1 MVKKLLLTAAV
12 FAAALCHAQTSEK
25 PKNYAWEDIQTF
37 KINKEQP
44 RAFFLSF
51 SDFEKASKPIEVGEI
66 ADLYPQ
72 GTYKSLNGD
81 WKFFFASEPGLVK
94 KEFFSKNF
102 DDSKWDTIDVPNS
115 WQCKGYDRIFYA
127 NIFAEFQF
135 DLNGNWLP
143 GYGDCDKENPSPV
156 ILNPTIPDMHRQVGI
171 YRKEFTLDNDWQ
183 NKEIFA
189 RFNGVRT
196 GFNLYVNGNFVGYS
210 EDSFTPAEFNITK
223 FLQPGK
229 NSIVAEVFKY
239 TTGGFFELQDMPHM
253 VGIIRDAMLIARPKV
268 YVRDYHILADIS
280 EDLKSAELKLD
291 VDVRNLSKSDAKG
304 YFLDA
309 YILGADGKFVSG
321 DSIMSKKI
329 QEIKSMGAATFSG
342 KKSVEGFDLW
352 SPDKPNLYALL
363 IKLSD
368 ENGNVLETVRAD
380 FAFRKFELGGK
391 QIFLNN
397 KPFLIKGVNHHDWSP
412 DKGKAYSCDW
422 MIKDMRL
429 MKQAN
434 VNFVRTSHYPKD
446 DKFYML
452 CSRFGIL
459 VLDECN
465 HEQHGYR
472 NCGPLDF
479 DNFIPA
485 SIDRMKNMVT
495 RDRNVPCV
503 VIFSLGNE
511 SAGRVVKGHGLM
523 AEVSRELAP
532 DRFVHSEAEV
542 NSPPKDGKIEGFS
555 DFVSPM
561 YGGVDRMR
569 WYLDLKNETKPF
581 FFCEYAHA
589 MGNAIGNFKG
599 KWDMMR
605 KHPSLNG
612 GFIWDW
618 VDQALYLKREDDPS
632 KLYLSDCRDW
642 NTQPSAG
649 NFCLNGVI
657 MADRTH
663 AAKYYEVQRV
673 YQDIQMEPVEGAAPN
688 VLKLSN
694 EFNSTNLNEFT
705 PLVEVSFNGAKI
717 AESQLPAIDLPAGE
731 SKQVEIELPKFD
743 GSKPGEYYY
752 ALSFKR
758 NRETPF
764 AKAGDTAA
772 SAQFEIKKSAPKL
785 DENVGVSSV
794 SYGDKDGALR
804 VSAGGAEY
812 VFDKDNAVLSKLS
825 VSGTPLITAPLDFD
839 ISSAFI
845 DNERGRACEH
855 ASREF
860 ELDRLSVKNA
870 SVKVEKLASNAL
882 RVVCKKDFLNSQG
895 DGFAFEAVYTIFGS
909 GFAEVSCSVQKV
921 NEMPRDLNIPR
932 VGVRMGLS
940 PELKQVEFFGRGP
953 FANYCDRMYAANVG
967 RYKSDISE
975 WFENYT
981 FPQDTGNREDVRWL
995 AVRGKGGAGLLVKPE
1010 DKPLPIALLP
1020 YTQKQLKEAKHPHN
1034 LPVPNEH
1041 ELRVAW
1047 GVRGVGNNSCGP
1059 ETRVQFRHYF
1069 EGKVSWNF
1077 LLFPLKKDSKLAG
1090 FIGKGVPA
1098 KFKFVPSKD
1107 DKNKVDESVRTTPE
1121 GKCVSE
1127 NAKLVLSSVDEQYS
1141 PRENNFLT
1149 SGRGTFAFHTKL
1161 EDRPNAVVEL
1171 DKPYNITGAVIL
1183 NRSDA
1188 QGDRSRPLDMYLSMD
1203 GKNWRKVWSSD
1214 LAKSRWTVVL
1224 KNPERAKFIK
1234 LEIPRREFLHLKQL
1248 KVYGN

>member
-1 MVKKLLLTAAV
+1 MLRRMLFTAAILASS
-12 FAAALCHAQTSEK
+12 FSLGQAAEPQ
-25 PKNYAWEDIQTF
+25 KNYAWEDIQTF
-37 KINKEQP
+37 KINKEEP
-44 RAFFLSF
+44 RAFFTVY
-51 SDFEKASKPIEVGEI
+51 SDFEKASKPISIEDI
-66 ADLYPQ
+66 SNLYPQ
-72 GTYKSLNGD
+72 DTYKSLNGD
-81 WKFFFASEPGLVK
+81 WKFFFAKEPGQIK

-115 WQCKGYDRIFYA
+115 WQCRGYDRIFYA
-127 NIFAEFQF
+127 NVPAEFQF
-135 DLNGNWLP
+135 DFNGNMLP

-156 ILNPTIPDMHRQVGI
+156 ILNPTIPEMHRQVGI
-171 YRKEFTLDNDWQ
+171 YRREFTLENNWQ
-183 NKEIFA
+183 DKEIFA
-189 RFNGVRT
+189 RFDGVRT

-280 EDLKSAELKLD
+280 ADLKSANLTLD
-291 VDVRNLSKSDAKG
+291 VDVRNLSDSDVKG
-304 YFLDA
+304 YFVDA
-309 YILGADGKFVSG
+309 YILGEDGKFVSG

-352 SPDKPNLYALL
+352 SPDKPNLYAIL

-380 FAFRKFELGGK
+380 FAFRKFELRGK
-391 QIFLNN
+391 EIFLNN
-397 KPFLIKGVNHHDWSP
+397 EPLLIKGVNHHDWSP

-422 MIKDMRL
+422 MVKDMRL
-429 MKQAN
+429 MKRAN

-485 SIDRMKNMVT
+485 SVDRMKNMVA

-523 AEVSRELAP
+523 AEASRKLAP

-542 NSPPKDGKIEGFS
+542 GNVIDGKVVGFS

-589 MGNAIGNFKG
+589 MGNAIGNLKG

-605 KHPSLNG
+605 KYPSLNG

-618 VDQALYLKREDDPS
+618 VDQALYLKREDEPS

-642 NTQPSAG
+642 KTQPSAG
-649 NFCLNGVI
+649 NFCQNGVI

-663 AAKYYEVQRV
+663 AAKYFEVQRV
-673 YQDIQMEPVEGAAPN
+673 YQDIQMEPVEGAAAN
-688 VLKLSN
+688 VLKISN
-694 EFNSTNLNEFT
+694 EFIDTNLNEFT
-705 PLVEVSFNGAKI
+705 PIVEVSFNGAKI
-717 AESQLPAIDLPAGE
+717 AEGRLPVIDLPAGE
-731 SKQVEIELPKFD
+731 SKQVEIELPKYD
-743 GSKPGEYYY
+743 GSRVGEYHYV
-752 ALSFKR
+752 LSFKR
-758 NRETPF
+758 NASTPF
-764 AKAGDTAA
+764 AKAGDTVA
-772 SAQFEIKKSAPKL
+772 SAQFEIKKTEPKA

-794 SYGDKDGALR
+794 SCADRDGVLK

-812 VFDKDNAVLSKLS
+812 VFNRGDASLSKLS
-825 VSGTPLITAPLDFD
+825 ISGMPILTTPLDFD

-855 ASREF
+855 ASRDF
-860 ELDRLSVKNA
+860 ELDKLSVRNP

-995 AVRGKGGAGLLVKPE
+995 AVRAKNGSGLLVKSE
-1010 DKPLPIALLP
+1010 DRPLPMALLP
-1020 YTQKQLKEAKHPHN
+1020 YTQKQIKAAKRPHN
-1034 LPVPNEH
+1034 LPEPSEH

-1069 EGKVSWNF
+1069 EGKVSWSF
-1077 LLFPLKKDSKLAG
+1077 LLFPLKKDVKLSA
-1090 FIGKGVPA
+1090 FLNKAVPK
-1098 KFKFVPSKD
+1098 KFKYIPSKE
-1107 DKNKVDESVRTTPE
+1107 DKNLLDESLSLKPE

-1127 NAKLVLSSVDEQYS
+1127 NAKLTLSSRDEQYS
-1141 PRENNFLT
+1141 PRENNLLT
-1149 SGRGTFAFHTKL
+1149 SGRGTFSFHTKN
-1161 EDRPNAVVEL
+1161 EENPFIVVEL
-1171 DKPYNITGAVIL
+1171 DKICDVTGAIIL

-1188 QGDRSRPLDMYLSMD
+1188 QGERTRPLNMYLSED
-1203 GKNWRKVWSSD
+1203 GRNWRKVWSSNT
-1214 LAKSRWTVVL
+1214 AKSRWIVIL
-1224 KNPERAKFIK
+1224 KNPERAKFVK
-1234 LEIPRREFLHLKQL
+1234 LELQRREFFHLKRLQIFA
-1248 KVYGN
+1248 K